1 MCLVTV
7 VGIAA
12 DQLVGPAVD
21 GRAVVAGGAA
31 AFLTVAFERGRFRQW
46 VRAQRA
52 EGRFS
57 RKVVVVGASG
67 EASALI
73 DVLAESP
80 ELGFIPVAFA
90 GRIEPDA
97 AAPAVPWAGGTENI
111 VATVAACGANGVVI
125 AAMSVPS
132 MELNRMVRDLHRHR
146 VHVQLSSGISGIHHR
161 RMRVQ
166 TVGCQP
172 LIYVEPTRLSLL
184 QSAAKRGLDIVGA
197 IVGILVGAPLVMF
210 AALVVKLG
218 DRGPALF
225 AQQRVGRDGRTF
237 MMFKLRTM
245 RVDAE
250 ERLRD
255 LCDQNERDGPLFKIT
270 DDPRVTRVGR
280 FLRATSIDE
289 LPQLLNVLAGSMSL
303 VGPRPALPTEVDQ
316 FAHAE
321 VRHAVR
327 PGITGLWQVEARDS
341 PSFNTYQRLD
351 LFYVENWSVWLD
363 LAVLLRTGRAVIS
376 RARRA
381 SSVARHPTGSFDSAS
396 ATTSRRDCEPV
407 APKANGASAS
417 APLACR
423 DEGNTVQVATSTRA
437 PPGGGAI

>member
-1 MCLVTV
+1 
-7 VGIAA
+7 
-12 DQLVGPAVD
+12 
-21 GRAVVAGGAA
+21 
-31 AFLTVAFERGRFRQW
+31 
-46 VRAQRA
+46 
-52 EGRFS
+52 
-57 RKVVVVGASG
+57 
-67 EASALI
+67 
-73 DVLAESP
+73 
-80 ELGFIPVAFA
+80 
-90 GRIEPDA
+90 
-97 AAPAVPWAGGTENI
+97 
-111 VATVAACGANGVVI
+111 
-125 AAMSVPS
+125 